1 MGIFDSKESGIAPV
15 SSTDSLIPTS
25 DIVEQTLVSANLLLM
40 VDIES
45 LALGPRPVIT
55 QIALLGYDLEL
66 DELLDDRFFQHL
78 PIEPQQQILP
88 ARKISASTL
97 VWWMSQP
104 DEARESFKLNEG
116 DDFEDLVAA
125 MRGFIAAFNRL
136 TRNGTRDYELCA
148 KSPKF
153 DIVALETLIEEL
165 GLDVPWSYKNI
176 TDVRQDL
183 RRAGIEEK
191 NVPKPAGFIAHNAHW
206 DARWQI
212 ESFLAARR
220 ARGQA

>member
-1 MGIFDSKESGIAPV
+1 MAMNLGKTLDDESARTGAELPKDS
-15 SSTDSLIPTS
+15 DLI
-25 DIVEQTLVSANLLLM
+25 EQTLTSANLLLM

-55 QIALLGYDLEL
+55 QIAILGYDLEL
-66 DELLDDRFFQHL
+66 DELLEDRFFQHL
-78 PIEPQQQILP
+78 PIEPQQQIIP

-97 VWWMSQP
+97 LWWMRQS
-104 DEARESFKLNEG
+104 DEARESFELSASE
-116 DDFEDLVAA
+116 DFEDLVAV
-125 MRGFIAAFNRL
+125 MRGLVAAFNRL
-136 TRNGTRDYELCA
+136 TKNGTREYELCA
-148 KSPKF
+148 KSAKF
-153 DIVALETLIEEL
+153 DITAIETLLEEL
-165 GLDVPWSYKNI
+165 GLEVPWHYRNI

-191 NVPKPAGFIAHNAHW
+191 NVPKPQGMVPHNAYW

-220 ARGQA
+220 IRGRG